1 MENVITHKK
10 SSSIVESTVSR
21 KKSTGNTIIFIILCA
36 LVVVFLYPIMFIV
49 INSFKGKFF
58 ISQNP
63 FALPTAE
70 TFAGLTNYINGLEKT
85 GFFSAMGWSF
95 FITILSVAV
104 IIFFTSMTAY
114 YITRVKSK
122 ATNVLYY
129 LFVFSMIV
137 PFQMVMFPMVKLAD
151 TLNLSNPLGMVALY
165 LGFGSGLS
173 VFMFSGFIKSIPLEI
188 EEAAMID
195 GCNPLQT
202 YFHIVL
208 PILKPT
214 SITVAILNAMWVWND
229 YLLPY
234 LVIGLSTKY
243 KTIPVVIQMLVGSNG
258 NRDMG
263 AMLAMLVLA
272 IIPIVVFYLA
282 CQKHIIEG
290 VVAGAVKG

>member
-1 MENVITHKK
+1 MQNTMA
-10 SSSIVESTVSR
+10 R
-21 KKSTGNTIIFIILCA
+21 KKNVGNNMVFIILCA
-36 LVVVFLYPIMFIV
+36 LVVVFLAPIIFIV
-49 INSFKGKFF
+49 VNSFKGKFF
-58 ISQNP
+58 ISDNP
-63 FALPTAE
+63 FSLPTAE
-70 TFAGLTNYINGLEKT
+70 TFVGITNYINGLQKT
-85 GFFSAMGWSF
+85 GFLSAIGWSF
-95 FITILSVAV
+95 FITIMSVVV
-104 IIFFTSMTAY
+104 ILLFTSMTAY

-122 ATNVLYY
+122 FTSVLYY

-137 PFQMVMFPMVKLAD
+137 PFQMVMFPMVKLSD
-151 TLNLSNPLGMVALY
+151 TLHLANPLGMVALY

-173 VFMFSGFIKSIPLEI
+173 IFMFSGFIKSIPLEI

-202 YFHIVL
+202 YFYIVL

-214 SITVAILNAMWVWND
+214 AITVAILNAMWIWND

-263 AMLAMLVLA
+263 AIMAMLVLA
-272 IIPIVVFYLA
+272 IIPIIIFYLI